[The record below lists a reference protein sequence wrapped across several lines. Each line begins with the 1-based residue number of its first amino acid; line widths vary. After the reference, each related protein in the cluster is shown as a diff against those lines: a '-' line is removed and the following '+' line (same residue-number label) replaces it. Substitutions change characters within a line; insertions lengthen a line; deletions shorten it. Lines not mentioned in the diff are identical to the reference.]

1 MSELWFL
8 LFGIVLCFGLIQE
21 QCYLFIYYTFWSFAL
36 EVFYFG
42 LVATGL
48 GKEGLQHQLYST
60 LLAPSIVIC
69 LGFWMIIAPTYSWDS
84 PAGNIVMA
92 VVTHGCNMVA
102 LLSQTQYHIKAR
114 DVWKP
119 VLFTTIYQLFLAL
132 YVGSGGRSISG
143 KLPYW
148 YAQYDMSIGWVF
160 AGLAIVS
167 VGLVHVS
174 LSMYRSKP
182 VSTSHIV

>member
-1 MSELWFL
+1 MNELWFL

-21 QCYLFIYYTFWSFAL
+21 QGYLFIYYTFWSFAL
-36 EVFYFG
+36 EVVYFG
-42 LVATGL
+42 LVAMGV
-48 GKEGLQHQLYST
+48 GQEGLQHQLYSI
-60 LLAPSIVIC
+60 LLAPSIVIG
-69 LGFWMIIAPTYSWDS
+69 LGFWIVIAPTYSWNS

-92 VVTHGCNMVA
+92 VVTHGCNMIA
-102 LLSQTQYHIKAR
+102 LLCQTQYRTNVR

-119 VLFTTIYQLFLAL
+119 VLFTTIYQLFLAV

-148 YAQYDMSIGWVF
+148 YAQYDVSIGWVF
-160 AGLAIVS
+160 AGLAVLS

-174 LSMYRSKP
+174 VSMYRDKN
-182 VSTSHIV
+182 VTTSHIV

>member
-84 PAGNIVMA
+84 P
-92 VVTHGCNMVA
+92 C
-102 LLSQTQYHIKAR
+102 LLY
-114 DVWKP
+114 
-119 VLFTTIYQLFLAL
+119 
-132 YVGSGGRSISG
+132 
-143 KLPYW
+143 
-148 YAQYDMSIGWVF
+148 
-160 AGLAIVS
+160 
-167 VGLVHVS
+167 
-174 LSMYRSKP
+174 
-182 VSTSHIV
+182 TSDAADE